1 MKIVR
6 VLPTAS
12 NAPQG
17 AGQLTLRPGQTLAAI
32 VLKGAK
38 PGGTALLSVAG
49 GQLQVKTR
57 TVLQAGEALELRVEK
72 TGQQL
77 VLSRQTHDPKQ
88 NAIDRLSRALADRL
102 GRTNLPQTATRPLP
116 HSAASNAS
124 ATTTATPKGGTGG
137 TPPTATTPTDSPQA
151 STRQTTQPAAQTQGA
166 QQAAHS
172 PTRAG
177 SASQANATRPSTQPA
192 NSATQATTQSTAQSA
207 TQSTVRATS
216 TQQATTAAARTRS
229 DVLPEQVRTD
239 LPRSEHLQHPKGV
252 QHWFRHSG
260 LFAERSLID
269 KSIASAL
276 AQGQTASR
284 SRAGRDPATALAATM
299 LTPLTAAQPGAVPPL
314 PMVDLKFL
322 LRRAARNLTDTQTSR
337 GADPAPSNNRAPTPG
352 AARSGSHPTGGQHGA
367 GQTGQS
373 AGTAS
378 SASSAHAARAGA
390 GHQVQAQLLD
400 TLNARL
406 DAGQLR
412 TALHQ
417 VQGQGLWIM
426 DMPVLHQDQLQRLQ
440 MAIREEE
447 SGTHTDSEYP
457 WQVDIAIDLP
467 GLGPLHASLHLR
479 GDSLIDVRL
488 YADGESARRELNQDM
503 DRLETGLQRAG
514 LEPGQLAIYPG
525 PPPKAVQERLTPP
538 PPASTQTW
546 RV

>member
-57 TVLQAGEALELRVEK
+57 AGLQAGEALELRVEK

-102 GRTNLPQTATRPLP
+102 GRTSLPQTATRLLP
-116 HSAASNAS
+116 QP
-124 ATTTATPKGGTGG
+124 ATTTTAASTPSTPTGTQQPNAQPGVRPAGQPQGQQVVRAG
-137 TPPTATTPTDSPQA
+137 TTHNNPTTSAAQADPVRPTSQPVITATRS
-151 STRQTTQPAAQTQGA
+151 AAQ
-166 QQAAHS
+166 
-172 PTRAG
+172 
-177 SASQANATRPSTQPA
+177 
-192 NSATQATTQSTAQSA
+192 
-207 TQSTVRATS
+207 VTS
-216 TQQATTAAARTRS
+216 TQQASTTAVRTRS
-229 DVLPEQVRTD
+229 DALPEHVRTD

-276 AQGQTASR
+276 AQGRAANRNGTA
-284 SRAGRDPATALAATM
+284 RDPATALAATM
-299 LTPLTAAQPGAVPPL
+299 LAPLTTTQPVTVPPL

-322 LRRAARNLTDTQTSR
+322 LRRAARNLTETQ
-337 GADPAPSNNRAPTPG
+337 PARSPDSASGNTRTPTPS
-352 AARSGSHPTGGQHGA
+352 AARSGHPAGGQQSV
-367 GQTGQS
+367 GQTGQT

-378 SASSAHAARAGA
+378 SVSSAHAARVGA
-390 GHQVQAQLLD
+390 EHQAQTQLLD

-447 SGTHTDSEYP
+447 SGAQGDSEHP

-467 GLGPLHASLHLR
+467 GLGPLHASLTLR
-479 GDSLIDVRL
+479 GDTLIDVRL
-488 YADGESARRELNQDM
+488 YANGEGARRELNQDM
-503 DRLETGLQRAG
+503 GRLETGLQRAG

-525 PPPKAVQERLTPP
+525 PPPKVVQERLTPP
-538 PPASTQTW
+538 PPASTHTW
-546 RV
+546 RA

>member
-57 TVLQAGEALELRVEK
+57 AGLQAGEALELRVEK

-116 HSAASNAS
+116 QS
-124 ATTTATPKGGTGG
+124 ATSGTSTTATGNTTATPPGGTGG
-137 TPPTATTPTDSPQA
+137 TPHPATTPTGSPPA
-151 STRQTTQPAAQTQGA
+151 GARQTTQPAAQTQGA
-166 QQAAHS
+166 QPAPQGA
-172 PTRAG
+172 TRAVSISVNPTA
-177 SASQANATRPSTQPA
+177 SAPQANAARPSTLPA
-192 NSATQATTQSTAQSA
+192 NTATQATAQ
-207 TQSTVRATS
+207 ATS
-216 TQQATTAAARTRS
+216 TQHAARTRS
-229 DVLPEQVRTD
+229 DALPEQVRTD

-269 KSIASAL
+269 KSIANAL
-276 AQGQTASR
+276 AQGQIASR
-284 SRAGRDPATALAATM
+284 GRGGRDPAAALATTM
-299 LTPLTAAQPGAVPPL
+299 LTPLTTTQPGAVPPL

-322 LRRAARNLTDTQTSR
+322 LRRAARNLTDAQTAR
-337 GADPAPSNNRAPTPG
+337 GADPTSTPTSTRTPTPG
-352 AARSGSHPTGGQHGA
+352 ATRSGSHPTGGQ
-367 GQTGQS
+367 QS
-373 AGTAS
+373 ASQASQHTGSTS
-378 SASSAHAARAGA
+378 SASSAQTARASA
-390 GHQVQAQLLD
+390 GHQAQAQLLD

-426 DMPVLHQDQLQRLQ
+426 DMPILHQDQLQRLQ

-447 SGTHTDSEYP
+447 SGAQTDSEHP

-479 GDSLIDVRL
+479 GDTLIDVRL
-488 YADGESARRELNQDM
+488 YADGEGARRELNRDM

-546 RV
+546 RA